1 MYAWNLVLMTTKVKV
16 HCVVIVDSRYH
27 RSHKFEK
34 YKEVPAT
41 PHFQSSSLEMGHK
54 ATEFVQTR
62 NCHQIMRVEQLVHA

>member
-16 HCVVIVDSRYH
+16 HCVVIVDGWYH

-41 PHFQSSSLEMGHK
+41 PHFLSVLFTRKK
-54 ATEFVQTR
+54 A
-62 NCHQIMRVEQLVHA
+62 